1 MTESLGLS
9 LWQSEFCSETTLR
22 FGVDDLR
29 QSFEHY
35 DRLVRARHHGFCS
48 GDQFILL
55 AEYTQP
61 RRLRFTAIELRRRA
75 GRRLDAARL
84 KLRERN
90 VELRAMTH
98 ALFDHRQNVTPWKI
112 SQQVFKGDQTV
123 REFPG
128 L

>member
-1 MTESLGLS
+1 MTESTGLS
-9 LWQSEFCSETTLR
+9 LLQSEFCSATNMR
-22 FGVDDLR
+22 FGGGELR

-35 DRLVRARHHGFCS
+35 DWLVSARHDGFGN
-48 GDQFILL
+48 GDELILL

-90 VELRAMTH
+90 IERRAMTH
-98 ALFDHRQNVTPWKI
+98 ALLDHR
-112 SQQVFKGDQTV
+112 
-123 REFPG
+123 
-128 L
+128 

>member
-1 MTESLGLS
+1 MTEDLGLL
-9 LWQSEFCSETTLR
+9 LWQSEFCSEATLR

-35 DRLVRARHHGFCS
+35 DRLVSARHHGFCN
-48 GDQFILL
+48 GDEFILL

-61 RRLRFTAIELRRRA
+61 RRLRFATIELRRSAR
-75 GRRLDAARL
+75 RRLDAARL

-98 ALFDHRQNVTPWKI
+98 EFFDHR
-112 SQQVFKGDQTV
+112 
-123 REFPG
+123 
-128 L
+128 